1 MYFFWNAR
9 AMQKIANIS
18 LQNHIFYVSKC
29 DRTEFRAKIFG
40 VVESVVLIL
49 FLFASIFI
57 AAFSNK

>member
-1 MYFFWNAR
+1 
-9 AMQKIANIS
+9 MQKIANIS

-57 AAFSNK
+57 TAFSNK